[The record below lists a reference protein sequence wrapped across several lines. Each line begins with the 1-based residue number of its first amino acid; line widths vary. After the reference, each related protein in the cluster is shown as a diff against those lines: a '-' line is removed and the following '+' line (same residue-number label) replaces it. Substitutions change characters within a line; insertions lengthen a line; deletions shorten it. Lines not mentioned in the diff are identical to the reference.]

1 MHLEGL
7 FVGIFTFLVIG
18 GFHGIVVKTEY
29 YFSKRVW
36 PLFLILGVSFLI
48 LSLWIKNIVVGSIIA
63 VFGVTCL
70 WSIKELFE
78 QEKRVQKGWF
88 PENLKRK
95 RREEEKQRR
104 KKVSAE

>member
-36 PLFLILGVSFLI
+36 PLFLILGVAFLI

-104 KKVSAE
+104 KKV